1 MFRLLIVSDYLAN
14 EIKMQ
19 VEYEDSDKEE
29 LILSNEKVKFYISHE
44 EMQRLNLT
52 CSVTS
57 TDGDVYDYNEMLVL
71 AASLYDCQELDPG
84 DIIWAKLTGLCLIFV
99 CLFVCLFIVSS
110 LAMRLRSIHRS
121 AALRCVKAA
130 AATQLGESSAHHLSN
145 TLVNTNMSATTKLLT
160 RQLQ

>member
-99 CLFVCLFIVSS
+99 CLFVCLFVVCVCVYLAS
-110 LAMRLRSIHRS
+110 LGKICRP
-121 AALRCVKAA
+121 K
-130 AATQLGESSAHHLSN
+130 
-145 TLVNTNMSATTKLLT
+145 
-160 RQLQ
+160 

>member
-99 CLFVCLFIVSS
+99 CLFVVCVCVCVFGK
-110 LAMRLRSIHRS
+110 LR
-121 AALRCVKAA
+121 
-130 AATQLGESSAHHLSN
+130 E
-145 TLVNTNMSATTKLLT
+145 NM
-160 RQLQ
+160 